1 MVIVGWFVVIEFVV
15 GESVVGELV
24 VCELVVGEL
33 VVGELVVGKL
43 VVGKLVAISDP
54 VETESVVESVID
66 CVVVNPEVRTGCAA
80 GFVD

>member
-1 MVIVGWFVVIEFVV
+1 MV

-33 VVGELVVGKL
+33 VVGKL
-43 VVGKLVAISDP
+43 VVGELVAISDP
-54 VETESVVESVID
+54 VETESVVESGID
-66 CVVVNPEVRTGCAA
+66 CVVANSEVRTGCVA